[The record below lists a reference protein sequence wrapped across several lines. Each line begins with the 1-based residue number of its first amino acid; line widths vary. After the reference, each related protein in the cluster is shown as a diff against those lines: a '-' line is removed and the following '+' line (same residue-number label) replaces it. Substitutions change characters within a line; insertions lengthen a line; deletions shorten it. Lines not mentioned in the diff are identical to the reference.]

1 MLIDHTGIAVLDM
14 TQAIATYSKLLNVQ
28 PTWIERLEDRKLQLA
43 FFDLGPSSI
52 ELLCPDADS
61 PSPIAKFLQKH
72 GEGIH
77 HVAFKVDDIRA
88 ELKRLKENSFT
99 LIDEVPRSGA
109 RGSEIAFIMPQS
121 CNGVLVELVESHSS

>member
-1 MLIDHTGIAVLDM
+1 MLIDHTGIAVKDLE
-14 TQAIATYSKLLNVQ
+14 QAIATYTKLLGTP
-28 PTWIERLEDRKLQLA
+28 PTCVEKLEDRKLRLA

-61 PSPIAKFLQKH
+61 PSPIAKFLDKH

-77 HVAFKVDDIRA
+77 HVAFLVQDIRA
-88 ELKRLKENSFT
+88 ELQRLAVEGFT
-99 LIDEVPRSGA
+99 LIDQAPRAGA

-121 CNGVLVELVESHSS
+121 CNGVLVELVQAAQS